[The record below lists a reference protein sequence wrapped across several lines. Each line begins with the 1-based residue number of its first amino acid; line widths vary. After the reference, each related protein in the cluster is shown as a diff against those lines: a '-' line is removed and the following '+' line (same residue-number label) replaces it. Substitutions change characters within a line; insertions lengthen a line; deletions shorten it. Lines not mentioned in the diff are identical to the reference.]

1 MEINCITVILVIW
14 FAGWVNQTYEQMT
27 RRSRDVKTFRS
38 TAHIKKQTTQS
49 MTKKKRPKNLL
60 LRGKSGRSTAVNT
73 RRKEIE
79 EVEASCNFPLLNLL
93 KAGELLSISSEFL
106 SVVSV
111 FFSEGREDFSN
122 SILVEFFSD
131 LVLYLIEW
139 AIIALTRV
147 SVVASSLLECLLFVL
162 SQVLALKNF
171 SLVCILVYLLAPSSQ
186 PLAVK
191 NSALFFEDFLLKV
204 LLLSSVLLRSFW
216 NPKVSQFLRVVL
228 CSKFEEIMEGSEEY
242 MAGALGDAE
251 DSKTGKKKSK
261 LSELGEKREKRVQF
275 ETEMGLDWGVDAW
288 ENLGSVA
295 KASNSGDG
303 GLFGNQ
309 FGMWM
314 RMNMPLAGTPG
325 APLFKGPNVS
335 RFTKVVEG
343 LFRRHFVIS
352 DREKLDYLADYC
364 SDSISIWLT
373 SLVEFDLG
381 LYEKVVERLK
391 SEYAGQDEMLKK
403 FNLHWLQKYKEI
415 TRDDPSDLH
424 DFLRTFHF
432 VSENMIK
439 RKLMSP
445 YLRAAWLLEGLP
457 EFLQIKLIEDLCLD
471 LNKED
476 SMNYER
482 IRSAVQSFLR
492 LNKTFQYVRSGT
504 SARDVLDPMRKEGID
519 DEPRNS
525 ILVQPDGSY
534 PKPEQKKAKEQF
546 YSKTAGGWQV
556 PQESVQELTEKI
568 AKLEISLAEME
579 KKEGKRPVVTM
590 SPYTNRRFP
599 HPADE
604 IPSTPRRPNWID
616 LGENQCR
623 YCREI
628 GHIRRGCPH
637 LQSHLAQ
644 SFVHLDSKGMVCW
657 GASETDGGPMRFDD
671 GGKSMK
677 QQVEEQNRGLSSNFM
692 EFNFDSVRFA
702 DATEDRSTDEET
714 EIRVSA
720 AKEGRVVK
728 HPEPM
733 SRQQRAKLKAAL
745 DREEGLPAVK
755 TQRRGKYKAPEVT
768 EDLEM
773 SSDDEDTGPGESSK
787 QMPVV
792 KLPKVLNRRAVQ
804 EEKGGELK
812 DEKLKSKVEKI
823 KKIKIADEL
832 KGKTD
837 PSVLIDRV
845 LDQQVEVSLR
855 ELIGVSPSIHKTF
868 FAPFE
873 PSMRV
878 TAQFAEGELPE
889 CMVNSIVSVSNI
901 EDEDAGEYPSDE
913 EVLYTVGTMKAW
925 VQFGRNPEP
934 IKALLDGGSEINLMH
949 RAIADFYRLPITL
962 HCGGEMRSAEC
973 GRTPFAG
980 ICEKTPMKI
989 ASFEYEVPFFVIN
1002 HQLSHPLMLGRP
1014 FEHMARM
1021 RYTPNHDGSVD
1032 VTLISRD
1039 RQQQLVL
1046 QVFSSH
1052 DSKNQ
1057 TRNQI
1062 FRPRGR
1068 ILEEF
1073 EDEK

>member
-14 FAGWVNQTYEQMT
+14 FAGWVNQTYGRMAQ
-27 RRSRDVKTFRS
+27 RSRDVKTFCS
-38 TAHIKKQTTQS
+38 TAHIKKQATQS
-49 MTKKKRPKNLL
+49 MTKKKKRPKYFL
-60 LRGKSGRSTAVNT
+60 LRGKSGKRNTAVNT

-79 EVEASCNFPLLNLL
+79 EVEASYNFPLLNLL

-111 FFSEGREDFSN
+111 FFSGGREDFSN

-131 LVLYLIEW
+131 LFLYLIKW

-147 SVVASSLLECLLFVL
+147 SVVTSSLLEYLLYGQKFVL

-171 SLVCILVYLLAPSSQ
+171 SLVCILIYLLIPSSQ

-191 NSALFFEDFLLKV
+191 KSLLFLEDFLVVLLKV

-216 NPKVSQFLRVVL
+216 NPKVTQVLRL
-228 CSKFEEIMEGSEEY
+228 ILFSKFKEIMEGSEEY
-242 MAGALGDAE
+242 PAGASGAVE
-251 DSKTGKKKSK
+251 DSEAGKMKTK
-261 LSELGEKREKRVQF
+261 LSELGERREKRVQF
-275 ETEMGLDWGVDAW
+275 EAEMGSDWGVDAW
-288 ENLGSVA
+288 EKPEPSA
-295 KASNSGDG
+295 KASNPGDG

-352 DREKLDYLADYC
+352 EREKLDYLADYC

-381 LYEKVVERLK
+381 QYEKVVERLK
-391 SEYAGQDEMLKK
+391 SEYSGQDEMLKK

-424 DFLRTFHF
+424 DFLRTFHS

-439 RKLMSP
+439 RKLISP

-492 LNKTFQYVRSGT
+492 LNKTFQYVRSGV
-504 SARDVLDPMRKEGID
+504 SARDILDPQKKEGID
-519 DEPRNS
+519 DEARNS
-525 ILVQPDGSY
+525 VLVQPDGSY
-534 PKPEQKKAKEQF
+534 PKAEQKKTKEQF

-579 KKEGKRPVVTM
+579 KKGEKRPVVTM

-604 IPSTPRRPNWID
+604 ISSAPRRPNWID

-644 SFVHLDSKGMVCW
+644 SFVHLDAKGMVCW

-692 EFNFDSVRFA
+692 ECNFDSVKFA
-702 DATEDRSTDEET
+702 DTTGDWSTDEET
-714 EIRVSA
+714 EVQVSA

-745 DREEGLPAVK
+745 DREEGLPTVK
-755 TQRRGKYKAPEVT
+755 TQRPGKYRAPEVT

-773 SSDDEDTGPGESSK
+773 SSDDDNTDLGESSK
-787 QMPVV
+787 HMPVV
-792 KLPKVLNRRAVQ
+792 KVPKVLNRRVVQ
-804 EEKGGELK
+804 EGKEGELK
-812 DEKLKSKVEKI
+812 EEKLKI
-823 KKIKIADEL
+823 
-832 KGKTD
+832 
-837 PSVLIDRV
+837 
-845 LDQQVEVSLR
+845 
-855 ELIGVSPSIHKTF
+855 
-868 FAPFE
+868 
-873 PSMRV
+873 
-878 TAQFAEGELPE
+878 
-889 CMVNSIVSVSNI
+889 
-901 EDEDAGEYPSDE
+901 
-913 EVLYTVGTMKAW
+913 
-925 VQFGRNPEP
+925 
-934 IKALLDGGSEINLMH
+934 
-949 RAIADFYRLPITL
+949 
-962 HCGGEMRSAEC
+962 
-973 GRTPFAG
+973 
-980 ICEKTPMKI
+980 
-989 ASFEYEVPFFVIN
+989 
-1002 HQLSHPLMLGRP
+1002 
-1014 FEHMARM
+1014 
-1021 RYTPNHDGSVD
+1021 
-1032 VTLISRD
+1032 
-1039 RQQQLVL
+1039 
-1046 QVFSSH
+1046 
-1052 DSKNQ
+1052 
-1057 TRNQI
+1057 
-1062 FRPRGR
+1062 
-1068 ILEEF
+1068 
-1073 EDEK
+1073 